1 MPSSTFQH
9 LPNAPIF
16 LKAQRSGGRRGVKR
30 PRGRG
35 AWMGAGLRAQIE
47 KYNNKVI
54 RSGGHWF
61 VTGEGPLPIL
71 QYIYIYIIYHISYI
85 ICCVYWLYNHSKLD
99 YFFFENC
106 PLEISTENSARLWN
120 YDFSRSVMRL
130 ADAVLDLQHEPGRMG
145 KC

>member
-1 MPSSTFQH
+1 MSYIIHIYIYVYCEFQHLPEGMPSSTFQH

-71 QYIYIYIIYHISYI
+71 QYIYISYIIYHI
-85 ICCVYWLYNHSKLD
+85 
-99 YFFFENC
+99 
-106 PLEISTENSARLWN
+106 
-120 YDFSRSVMRL
+120 
-130 ADAVLDLQHEPGRMG
+130 
-145 KC
+145 